1 MKPRVLQVDP
11 FNIDLSL
18 IKQASEV
25 IHNRGLVAF
34 PTETVYGLG
43 ANALDPKAAA
53 GIFEA
58 KKRPLDDPL
67 IIHIADEGDLDGLVE
82 GITSEAEKL
91 IERFWPGPLTLVLK
105 KKKIIPDIVTT
116 GLDTVA
122 VRMPSNPIARKFIQV
137 CEIPIAAP
145 SANLFGRPSPT
156 TAKHVLDDLD
166 GRIDVL
172 LDGGNTEIGVES
184 TVVEIVDGKII
195 VLRPGGISVEELRG
209 VIGDVE
215 VYSESKTPERS
226 PGKYPQHY
234 SPLAKV
240 ILVENDLLQKEKTI
254 EIASDMESK
263 GHKVGVM
270 AKQEHEDAYRSFN
283 VKILGPEEDF
293 KICASRLF
301 STLREFDS
309 ESMDIIIAESIVEK
323 GLGLAIMNRLRKAS
337 GPDSAV
343 KDQNSSDNIS

>member
-1 MKPRVLQVDP
+1 M
-11 FNIDLSL
+11 
-18 IKQASEV
+18 
-25 IHNRGLVAF
+25 
-34 PTETVYGLG
+34 
-43 ANALDPKAAA
+43 
-53 GIFEA
+53 
-58 KKRPLDDPL
+58 
-67 IIHIADEGDLDGLVE
+67 
-82 GITSEAEKL
+82 
-91 IERFWPGPLTLVLK
+91 
-105 KKKIIPDIVTT
+105 
-116 GLDTVA
+116 
-122 VRMPSNPIARKFIQV
+122 
-137 CEIPIAAP
+137 
-145 SANLFGRPSPT
+145 
-156 TAKHVLDDLD
+156 
-166 GRIDVL
+166 
-172 LDGGNTEIGVES
+172 
-184 TVVEIVDGKII
+184 
-195 VLRPGGISVEELRG
+195 
-209 VIGDVE
+209 IGDVE